1 VHAVIVTR
9 DPRGLS
15 LPGIAS
21 VHSHAFQRALRGR
34 TQRRTQ
40 RAGTFW
46 SWRGLMFALADRLDP
61 TSIYDLSH
69 YAFVELLLS
78 GVTAVGEFHYV
89 HHEPSGAPY
98 AERTA
103 LADAVVRAAGDAG
116 IRITLLRVLYERAG
130 YGRTLEAGQRRFVD
144 ADPEDALRDLE
155 ALARHEGETVKVGLA
170 PHSVRAVTRRGWER
184 MAAHAASRGLVLHA
198 HVSEQRREL
207 HEAMAEYGMTPV
219 RLLAELGVI
228 GPRFTAIHAT
238 HLAPGEAALLGAASS
253 FVAVCRSTERD
264 LGDGL
269 PDLGAM
275 VRAGVR
281 LTVGADS
288 HTSSDPFEEARAME
302 LDERARV
309 EARHAALEAPEL
321 LRALTSEGYASL
333 GWGEPGDLG
342 DRVVLSDRD
351 PALAGADDD
360 VLDDLV
366 AFHAR
371 AGSVRDVWV
380 AGRRVVEDGVH
391 PDGDASRL
399 RYERTLRMLLRP

>member
-1 VHAVIVTR
+1 
-9 DPRGLS
+9 
-15 LPGIAS
+15 
-21 VHSHAFQRALRGR
+21 
-34 TQRRTQ
+34 
-40 RAGTFW
+40 
-46 SWRGLMFALADRLDP
+46 
-61 TSIYDLSH
+61 
-69 YAFVELLLS
+69 
-78 GVTAVGEFHYV
+78 
-89 HHEPSGAPY
+89 
-98 AERTA
+98 
-103 LADAVVRAAGDAG
+103 
-116 IRITLLRVLYERAG
+116 
-130 YGRTLEAGQRRFVD
+130 
-144 ADPEDALRDLE
+144 
-155 ALARHEGETVKVGLA
+155 
-170 PHSVRAVTRRGWER
+170 
-184 MAAHAASRGLVLHA
+184 VLHA